1 MCFFNA
7 VVRTSLVDPT
17 VAAAGVRSGQTDLF
31 SNASAIPLADVP
43 EVELLLA
50 DLPMSGIMT
59 EIPVSITLVRN
70 LRNYLPR
77 RFQNGR

>member
-17 VAAAGVRSGQTDLF
+17 VAAGVRSGQTDLF

-43 EVELLLA
+43 EVDLLLA
-50 DLPMSGIMT
+50 DLPMSGIMIR
-59 EIPVSITLVRN
+59 IPVSITLVRN